1 MVPNMEGRHDPTSKD
16 NLHSDGP
23 LRRQSSDSC
32 NSGNSS
38 STSTSDNSKSGS
50 SSSTSSTSSTS
61 TSSTTSSSSENSSSS
76 SKPESATG
84 KIVHSPFE
92 TNESKVPPTTCN
104 TSEINISQ
112 LSGKMKNR
120 DQMLIQNEYHRSK
133 SQQGS
138 PSSSSDGMISVPA
151 IDGKPLIFFFFGR
164 FWSIYFS
171 SSRLDSKVA

>member
-1 MVPNMEGRHDPTSKD
+1 MEGRDDPTSKD

-32 NSGNSS
+32 NSGNTS

-84 KIVHSPFE
+84 KIVHSPIE
-92 TNESKVPPTTCN
+92 TNENKVLPTPCN
-104 TSEINISQ
+104 PSEVNISQ
-112 LSGKMKNR
+112 VSGKMKNK
-120 DQMLIQNEYHRSK
+120 DQMLNQNEYHRSK

-151 IDGKPLIFFFFGR
+151 TDGKQFVFSPFNS
-164 FWSIYFS
+164 FWGINFS
-171 SSRLDSKVA
+171 SSRLDPKVA

>member
-1 MVPNMEGRHDPTSKD
+1 MEGRDDPTSKD

-32 NSGNSS
+32 NSGNTS

-92 TNESKVPPTTCN
+92 TNENKVPPTTCN
-104 TSEINISQ
+104 TSEVNISQ
-112 LSGKMKNR
+112 VSGKKKNE
-120 DQMLIQNEYHRSK
+120 DQMLNQNEYHRSK

-151 IDGKPLIFFFFGR
+151 IDGKHLIFFSVDFGV
-164 FWSIYFS
+164 WKYYFS